1 MILKEKPYHNKKCI
15 KRVKEKNIHHG
26 QNGQNIQQ
34 PLIGPDR
41 SRDLNTGTGLSLVG
55 FSCKGTAPSSGA
67 AQRTSVTKVWNEK

>member
-34 PLIGPDR
+34 
-41 SRDLNTGTGLSLVG
+41 
-55 FSCKGTAPSSGA
+55 
-67 AQRTSVTKVWNEK
+67 